1 MTFTNI
7 FKNIETKPNDTFNDF
22 LKDIQRKV
30 IKFNYLFLIQYDKP
44 VLAAKSPRVTHG
56 KGPCVPHWLG
66 MTEIFLKIP
75 SQKSLNSFPN
85 QNHPVLAAKF
95 P

>member
-30 IKFNYLFLIQYDKP
+30 IKFYYLFLI
-44 VLAAKSPRVTHG
+44 
-56 KGPCVPHWLG
+56 
-66 MTEIFLKIP
+66 
-75 SQKSLNSFPN
+75 
-85 QNHPVLAAKF
+85 
-95 P
+95 